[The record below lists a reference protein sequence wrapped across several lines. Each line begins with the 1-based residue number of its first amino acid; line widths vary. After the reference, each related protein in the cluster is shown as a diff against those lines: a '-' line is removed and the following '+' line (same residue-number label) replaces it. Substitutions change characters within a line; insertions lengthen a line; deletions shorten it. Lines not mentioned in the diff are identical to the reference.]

1 MTPEHADW
9 VLRVT
14 IPVGEAADTDL
25 DDVGLHM
32 DHRDDLVTDNPAVQT
47 VLRVTIPV
55 GEAADTDLDDVG
67 LHMDRRDDLVTDNPA
82 VQTDFDLQLY
92 AGGGQISFDGQRC
105 LTLTLIIGQRCLT
118 LTLIIGQRCL
128 TLTLIIGQRCLTLT
142 LIIGQR
148 CLTLTLIIGQR
159 CLTLTL
165 IIGQRCLTLTLIIG
179 QRCLTLTLIIGQR
192 CLTLTL
198 IIGQRCLTLTL
209 IIGQRCLTL
218 TLIIG
223 QRYIFSFHNQS
234 ALPQRLPDG
243 KWNCSVPHWADFQQH
258 FLFISLDGK
267 GSFTIYA
274 LGRNSTCP
282 ETHFRCPGDGYCMPV
297 YVRCNDVYD
306 CPGKEDEAACDSYT
320 CPGFY
325 RCRKSRVYFLMGVY
339 LTVIGVAD
347 RLYRGNYLWEDT
359 AWKKSVASTIPL
371 LPMTSH
377 WQFYGQTGIC
387 IPLPITRRQF
397 SGQDYAFGVMIV
409 LNFVLFVLIA
419 VGQILIYCSIQT
431 NSMSD
436 VDPAR
441 RSRDLAIA
449 RRLFAIVMSDFMCW
463 FPLGLAGILA
473 SLGIPISGEVNV
485 AMAIFVLPFN
495 SAINPFLYTFNV
507 IVEKRRV
514 KQEEL
519 LRQRLMA
526 EINRKIATR
535 EEQNKI

>member
-9 VLRVT
+9 
-14 IPVGEAADTDL
+14 
-25 DDVGLHM
+25 
-32 DHRDDLVTDNPAVQT
+32 

-82 VQTDFDLQLY
+82 VQKVTE
-92 AGGGQISFDGQRC
+92 RC

-128 TLTLIIGQRCLTLT
+128 TLKLIIRHRCLKLTLIIGLRCLTLT
-142 LIIGQR
+142 LIIGHWR
-148 CLTLTLIIGQR
+148 TNGHLH
-159 CLTLTL
+159 
-165 IIGQRCLTLTLIIG
+165 
-179 QRCLTLTLIIGQR
+179 
-192 CLTLTL
+192 
-198 IIGQRCLTLTL
+198 
-209 IIGQRCLTL
+209 
-218 TLIIG
+218 
-223 QRYIFSFHNQS
+223 FE
-234 ALPQRLPDG
+234 RLPDG
-243 KWNCSVPHWADFQQH
+243 KWNCSVPHWADFQRH
-258 FLFISLDGK
+258 FLFISLDGN

-274 LGRNSTCP
+274 LDRNSTCP

-320 CPGFY
+320 CP
-325 RCRKSRVYFLMGVY
+325 
-339 LTVIGVAD
+339 
-347 RLYRGNYLWEDT
+347 W
-359 AWKKSVASTIPL
+359 
-371 LPMTSH
+371 
-377 WQFYGQTGIC
+377 
-387 IPLPITRRQF
+387 RQF
-397 SGQDYAFGVMIV
+397 SGQDYAFGVMVV

-473 SLGIPISGEVNV
+473 SLGIPISGEINV

-495 SAINPFLYTFNV
+495 SALNPFLYTFNV
-507 IVEKRRV
+507 IVEKRRL

-535 EEQNKI
+535 EERNKI